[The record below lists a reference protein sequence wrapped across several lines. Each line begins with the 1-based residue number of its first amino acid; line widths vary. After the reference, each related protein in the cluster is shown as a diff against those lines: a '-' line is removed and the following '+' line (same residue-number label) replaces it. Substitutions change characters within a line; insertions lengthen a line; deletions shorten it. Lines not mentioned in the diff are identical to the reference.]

1 MKTTK
6 IIANLFFLSI
16 LVFFIFG
23 SCKKK
28 DKCEGVKC
36 INAYEC
42 VDGKCLCPE
51 GKVKIGRSCL
61 TPSKESYY
69 CVSPCFCI
77 DTFLLEIGKY
87 TSKGDSTLRDII
99 ISDKNGGGRST
110 DGWYYPSPDGDS
122 LYTLFAITPVND
134 DPFVCKIQGHNL
146 APYFAGK
153 VVNKTELKGKLYWWN
168 PAANGVDLRDSCE
181 VTMQKL

>member
-1 MKTTK
+1 MKTRLTL
-6 IIANLFFLSI
+6 NVFFLLCLTLCFS
-16 LVFFIFG
+16 LA
-23 SCKKK
+23 CKKK
-28 DKCEGVKC
+28 DKCEGIVC
-36 INAYEC
+36 SNGNEC
-42 VDGKCLCPE
+42 LDGKCGCPE
-51 GKVKIGRSCL
+51 GTVKVGRACL
-61 TPSKESYY
+61 TPWKESYY
-69 CVSPCFCI
+69 CTSPCFCI
-77 DTFLLEIGKY
+77 DTFLLSIGKY
-87 TSKGDSTLRDII
+87 TSKGDSTLRDIT
-99 ISDKNGGGRST
+99 ISSKKGGFTDT

-181 VTMQKL
+181 VTMRKL